1 MKVIT
6 LEKKF
11 YVPESDHLTLLNVFT
26 QWKTNGCR
34 TDWCNEHFIH
44 SKAMKK
50 VREVRAQ
57 LLDIMKQQKMRIES
71 CGTDWDVVRKTICSS
86 YFHNAGRLKNIT
98 EYINIKTNV
107 PCHLHPSS
115 ALYGMGFTPDYIV
128 YHELISTSKEYMQ
141 CVTAVDPYWLAEL
154 GPMFFTIKELGQHN
168 SHVQKRR
175 EEREALKSMEKEM
188 EEKKQLD
195 EEEKLEEEERKLP
208 QKYKS
213 NKIAQVGTPSDLKS
227 PSFKSQ
233 GSKTTVGRG
242 KTPKRQD
249 TTPRRMG
256 L

>member
-1 MKVIT
+1 
-6 LEKKF
+6 L
-11 YVPESDHLTLLNVFT
+11 
-26 QWKTNGCR
+26 
-34 TDWCNEHFIH
+34 
-44 SKAMKK
+44 
-50 VREVRAQ
+50 
-57 LLDIMKQQKMRIES
+57 
-71 CGTDWDVVRKTICSS
+71 
-86 YFHNAGRLKNIT
+86 
-98 EYINIKTNV
+98 
-107 PCHLHPSS
+107 
-115 ALYGMGFTPDYIV
+115 AL
-128 YHELISTSKEYMQ
+128 
-141 CVTAVDPYWLAEL
+141 C
-154 GPMFFTIKELGQHN
+154 FFTIKELGQHN